1 MSAEEPRVYDGCGED
16 AAPYVLG
23 ALTEAEH
30 EAFASHLP
38 GCATC
43 REEVASLQAVT
54 NTLPS
59 AVPQLSAPATLRDR
73 VMSTVQTEAELRNA
87 GAGTASA
94 HRRQP
99 EYRSWRWAFG
109 SLATTAAVVLLALL
123 AFSGGSGSS
132 TRVIPATVTA
142 PRATATLDVT
152 SGRGTLQIAGM
163 PSTASGK
170 VYEVWLERGG
180 RAHPTDALF
189 TVTSAGRATVGVP
202 GSLNGVKTVMV
213 TAEPEGGSEVP
224 TSKPVIVARI
234 S

>member
-1 MSAEEPRVYDGCGED
+1 VSAEDRHAYDGCGED
-16 AAPYVLG
+16 AAAYVLG

-30 EAFASHLP
+30 EAFASHLR
-38 GCATC
+38 GCAAC

-54 NTLPS
+54 NALPS

-73 VMSTVQTEAELRNA
+73 VMATVQSEAELRNA
-87 GAGTASA
+87 GARTAPA
-94 HRRQP
+94 RRP
-99 EYRSWRWAFG
+99 EPAWRAWRLAFG
-109 SLATTAAVVLLALL
+109 GLATTAVVVALALL
-123 AFSGGSGSS
+123 LFAGGSGSS
-132 TRVIPATVTA
+132 TRVIAAMVTA
-142 PRATATLDVT
+142 PRATATLDV
-152 SGRGTLQIAGM
+152 SAGRGTLQMAGM
-163 PSTASGK
+163 PSTGSGK

-202 GSLNGVKTVMV
+202 GTLAGVTTVMV
-213 TAEPEGGSEVP
+213 TAEPVGGSPVP

>member
-1 MSAEEPRVYDGCGED
+1 MSAERPRAHDGCGED

-23 ALTEAEH
+23 ALSEAEH
-30 EAFASHLP
+30 EVFAAHLRDCP
-38 GCATC
+38 AC
-43 REEVASLQAVT
+43 REEVTSLQAVA

-73 VMSTVQTEAELRNA
+73 VMSTVHSEAELRTA
-87 GAGTASA
+87 GARGAPVRRREPERTPWRLALGGLAATAV
-94 HRRQP
+94 
-99 EYRSWRWAFG
+99 
-109 SLATTAAVVLLALL
+109 VVLLALL
-123 AFSGGSGSS
+123 VFSGGSGSS
-132 TRVIPATVTA
+132 TRVITATVAA
-142 PRATATLDVT
+142 PRATVTLDV
-152 SGRGTLQIAGM
+152 SSDRGTLEMSGM

-202 GSLNGVKTVMV
+202 GSLKGVTTVMV
-213 TAEPEGGSEVP
+213 TAEPEGGSLVP
-224 TSKPVIVARI
+224 TSKPLIVARI